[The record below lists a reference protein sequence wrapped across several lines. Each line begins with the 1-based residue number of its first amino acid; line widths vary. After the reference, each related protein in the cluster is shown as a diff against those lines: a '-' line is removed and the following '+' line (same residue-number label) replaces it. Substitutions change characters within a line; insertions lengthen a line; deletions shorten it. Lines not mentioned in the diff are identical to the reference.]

1 MRVYVYVRVLYI
13 PTRTH
18 AEVGKY
24 TRTVVVGGGGVAG
37 SPIKGQDLRS
47 EFYGA
52 NDVVSVAV
60 VGATQKP
67 ARTKDV
73 AHPGGLPDMFIGYGV
88 CVYPRGSSVVGSRV
102 RGPVFLYDRHPAAM
116 PDRPAWLAGGE
127 LEGGAH
133 IYRKSLNRHRPG
145 VCVWQ

>member
-102 RGPVFLYDRHPAAM
+102 RGPVFFYTIATQQPCRIGQHGW
-116 PDRPAWLAGGE
+116 RAGN
-127 LEGGAH
+127 LKVVRIFTA
-133 IYRKSLNRHRPG
+133 SL
-145 VCVWQ
+145 